1 MNLIE
6 KINITEVVAVVGLV
20 ATLIISVL
28 YDMNE
33 LAMSIGSGLI
43 GYIGGNARAA
53 ATKKGDNEK

>member
-6 KINITEVVAVVGLV
+6 KINVTEIAAVVGLV
-20 ATLIISVL
+20 AALIISIL

-53 ATKKGDNEK
+53 VTKKGDNEK